1 MRKPIVAGQF
11 YSSDKRE
18 LENEIAESFTNKF
31 GPGTSPAKRTKKK
44 LHGTITPHAGYF
56 FSGAGA
62 AWVYKEIGESEFPD
76 TYIILGVNHSG
87 PATCTSD
94 EDWETPLGIVKC
106 DSGFVEK
113 LALKGIPINNK
124 AHRNEHSIE
133 VQLPFLQFVSKD
145 KIDKL
150 KIVPIMIADGKFE
163 RWGQI
168 IKETI
173 NETKRKVVII
183 CSSDFTHHGPNY
195 DYVPFQT
202 DIAKN
207 MRQLDI
213 TAVNFITKPNPKSF
227 LEYTERTGATICGR
241 YGIAVLLWLMKYLKT
256 ERKGTLL
263 NYYTSGDVVNDY
275 KNAVGYAAIVFK

>member
-18 LENEIAESFTNKF
+18 LENEIAESFTSKF
-31 GPGTSPAKRTKKK
+31 GPGTSPAKREKKK
-44 LHGTITPHAGYF
+44 IHAVITPHAGYF

-94 EDWETPLGIVKC
+94 EDWETPIGTVKC
-106 DSGFVEK
+106 DIEFVNK
-113 LALKGIPINNK
+113 LAPKGIPINK
-124 AHRNEHSIE
+124 KEHRCEHSIE

-145 KIDKL
+145 KAERL
-150 KIVPIMIADGKFE
+150 KIVPIMIADGRFE

-195 DYVPFQT
+195 DYVPFKS

-256 ERKGTLL
+256 ERKGQLL
-263 NYYTSGDVVNDY
+263 SYYTSGDVVNDY
-275 KNAVGYAAIVFK
+275 KNAVGYATIVFK